1 VPGATLIYTRN
12 QIDVTELSPL
22 LQKAFAD
29 ELAARIAMPLTKDVK
44 IAQTLANV
52 AMMSRVTALT
62 DEENKTDRRQ
72 VRYTSEA
79 EFARMGYG
87 V

>member
-1 VPGATLIYTRN
+1 LV
-12 QIDVTELSPL
+12 
-22 LQKAFAD
+22 
-29 ELAARIAMPLTKDVK
+29 
-44 IAQTLANV
+44 
-52 AMMSRVTALT
+52 

-72 VRYTSEA
+72 IRYTSEA